1 MSQATAFD
9 TTRTLSTTPR
19 GGSSVLRILP
29 AAVVVLAACG
39 MLATAAFDRSAD
51 LTEAPRLIPAPSAAP
66 AAVAARD
73 TSVPDASTVFNGRE
87 VEVEE
92 PIPTF

>member
-1 MSQATAFD
+1 MPQATAFD
-9 TTRTLSTTPR
+9 TTRTLSTTSH

-29 AAVVVLAACG
+29 AAVVILAACG

-51 LTEAPRLIPAPSAAP
+51 VTAAPRLIPAPSAAP
-66 AAVAARD
+66 AAVAAGD
-73 TSVPDASTVFNGRE
+73 PSVPDASTVFNSRE

-92 PIPTF
+92 PMPTF